1 MLRTIPPFLY
11 KKMNLK
17 IYFIFISKMYTW
29 TLENDDM
36 TLAQIVT
43 SALLKHPKVTF
54 AACKKRHP
62 LENNIDVTFAVTDS
76 ELEFVVFQQVIGEL
90 EDVLGQL
97 LSSIN

>member
-29 TLENDDM
+29 TLDNDDM

-76 ELEFVVFQQVIGEL
+76 EQEFVVLQQVIGEL
-90 EDVLGQL
+90 EGVLGQL
-97 LSSIN
+97 LSSMN

>member
-1 MLRTIPPFLY
+1 
-11 KKMNLK
+11 MNLK

-29 TLENDDM
+29 TLDNDDM

-76 ELEFVVFQQVIGEL
+76 EPSTVLQQVIGEL
-90 EDVLGQL
+90 EGVLGQL
-97 LSSIN
+97 LISMN

>member
-1 MLRTIPPFLY
+1 
-11 KKMNLK
+11 MNLK

-29 TLENDDM
+29 TLDNDDM

-76 ELEFVVFQQVIGEL
+76 EQEFVVFQQVIQEL
-90 EDVLGQL
+90 EGVLGQL
-97 LSSIN
+97 LSSMN

>member
-17 IYFIFISKMYTW
+17 IYFIFISKMHTW

-62 LENNIDVTFAVTDS
+62 LENNIDVSFAVTDS
-76 ELEFVVFQQVIGEL
+76 EPSAVLQQVIGEL
-90 EDVLGQL
+90 EGVLGQL
-97 LSSIN
+97 LSSMN

>member
-1 MLRTIPPFLY
+1 
-11 KKMNLK
+11 MNLK

-29 TLENDDM
+29 TLDNDDM

-76 ELEFVVFQQVIGEL
+76 EQEFVVLQQVIGEL
-90 EDVLGQL
+90 EGVLGQL
-97 LSSIN
+97 LSSMN